1 MFVLDAQQP
10 VFELE
15 TLLAFGVGAGL
26 VAFAPMVRRLG
37 NPQLGDSMHQAGR
50 SMAKS
55 GIKVGV
61 TVAEAA
67 GTAARSV
74 ARHAAEAAE
83 SFGDLVAEA
92 RTELEEVAEQPDEGT
107 PQKPSSR
114 KRSSS
119 RKTAE
124 VSEVTVE

>member
-1 MFVLDAQQP
+1 M
-10 VFELE
+10 FELE

-37 NPQLGDSMHQAGR
+37 NQQLGDSMHQVGR
-50 SMAKS
+50 SMAKG

-67 GTAARSV
+67 GTAVRSV
-74 ARHAAEAAE
+74 SRHAAEAAE

-92 RTELEEVAEQPDEGT
+92 RTELEDVEQQQEETAREAP
-107 PQKPSSR
+107 SR
-114 KRSSS
+114 KRASS
-119 RKTAE
+119 KKAVT

>member
-1 MFVLDAQQP
+1 

-26 VAFAPMVRRLG
+26 VAFAPMVKRLG
-37 NPQLGDSMHQAGR
+37 NQQLGDSMHQAGR
-50 SMAKS
+50 SMAKG

-67 GTAARSV
+67 GTVVRSV
-74 ARHAAEAAE
+74 SRHAAEAAE

-92 RTELEEVAEQPDEGT
+92 RTELEEVEQQEV
-107 PQKPSSR
+107 PQEAPSR
-114 KRSSS
+114 KRRST
-119 RKTAE
+119 KKAVT
-124 VSEVTVE
+124 VSDVTVE